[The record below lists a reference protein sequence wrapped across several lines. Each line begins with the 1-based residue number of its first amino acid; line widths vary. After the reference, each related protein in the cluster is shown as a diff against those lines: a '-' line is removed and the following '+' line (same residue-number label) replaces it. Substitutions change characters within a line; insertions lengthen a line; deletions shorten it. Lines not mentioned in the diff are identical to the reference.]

1 MTAGRRTPTNKFVQ
15 PQKQETNMGYISIQI
30 NKAKGSAD
38 TGASDHIERK
48 TMPKNADPT
57 RTHLNRELVEF
68 PDGVAD
74 RTEAISHRIRTA
86 GIRRKITPDQVRAIR
101 IVLSGTHEDM
111 VRVHEGRLSEWCD
124 DNLQWL
130 HRTFGRENTVSA
142 VLHMDEHTPH
152 IHATVVP
159 VVTGERRKAKRKQ
172 AEGKRAYR
180 KKANAVRL
188 CADDLLTRERL
199 VAYHDSY
206 AAAMGKYGLQR
217 GIRGSEARHTTTAQ
231 YYRDLKRQ
239 TGELEA
245 NVQQLQTEQ
254 RQAERQLDEVRKEIK
269 SEKLEAAKTEAKTA
283 LVAKVGSLLGS
294 GKLKELEADNRT
306 LQGEVTARDESIE
319 LLQRQMQRQQEEH
332 QRQLMELQAKH
343 RRELSDKEAEHQK
356 KVSFLKSIIQKAQ
369 KWFPMFQ
376 ELVYMEKFC
385 LKVGFNERQTATLI
399 SGKPLFYE
407 GELYSEEYKRKFT
420 TERAGFQVVK
430 DPKDRSKL
438 ALAIN
443 GQPIGEWFREQFG
456 RLFSSVKKTVEP
468 LRRGKGMRL

>member
-1 MTAGRRTPTNKFVQ
+1 
-15 PQKQETNMGYISIQI
+15 MGYISIQI

-68 PDGVAD
+68 PDGVAN

-111 VRVHEGRLSEWCD
+111 IRVQDEGRLDEWCD

-130 HRTFGRENTVSA
+130 HRTFGKENTVSA

-159 VVTGERRKAKRKQ
+159 IVTGERRKARKKQ
-172 AEGKRAYR
+172 AEGKRTYR

-188 CADDLLTRERL
+188 CADDLLTREKMT
-199 VAYHDSY
+199 AYHDSY
-206 AAAMGKYGLQR
+206 AKAMAKYGLQR
-217 GIRGSEARHTTTAQ
+217 GVRGSEARHTATAQ

-239 TGELEA
+239 TGELET
-245 NVQQLQTEQ
+245 NVRQLQTEQ

-269 SEKLEAAKTEAKTA
+269 SEKLEAAKAEAKTA

-306 LQGEVTARDESIE
+306 LQGEVAARDESIE
-319 LLQRQMQRQQEEH
+319 LLQQQMERQQEEYH
-332 QRQLMELQAKH
+332 RQLMELQAKH
-343 RRELSDKEAEHQK
+343 RRELSDKEAAHQK
-356 KVSFLKSIIQKAQ
+356 EVSFLKSIIQKAK
-369 KWFPMFQ
+369 KWFPLFQ

-407 GELYSEEYKRKFT
+407 GELYSEEHKRKFK
-420 TERAGFQVVK
+420 TEEAGFQVVK
-430 DPKDRSKL
+430 DPKDKSKL

-443 GQPIGEWFREQFG
+443 GQLIGEWFKEQFG
-456 RLFSSVKKTVEP
+456 RLFSSIRRTVTP
-468 LRRGKGMRL
+468 LRKGKGLGL

>member
-1 MTAGRRTPTNKFVQ
+1 
-15 PQKQETNMGYISIQI
+15 MGYISIQI

-48 TMPKNADPT
+48 TTPKNADPT
-57 RTHLNRELVEF
+57 RTHLNRELVQF

-111 VRVHEGRLSEWCD
+111 ARVQDEGRLSEWCD

-159 VVTGERRKAKRKQ
+159 IVTGERRKAKKKQ
-172 AEGKRAYR
+172 ADSKRTYR

-188 CADDLLTRERL
+188 CADDLMSRERL
-199 VAYHDSY
+199 VSYHDSY
-206 AAAMGKYGLQR
+206 AKAMAKYGLKR

-231 YYRDLKRQ
+231 YYRDLK
-239 TGELEA
+239 
-245 NVQQLQTEQ
+245 

-294 GKLKELEADNRT
+294 NKLKAERE
-306 LQGEVTARDESIE
+306 
-319 LLQRQMQRQQEEH
+319 
-332 QRQLMELQAKH
+332 ELQQRISAL
-343 RRELSDKEAEHQK
+343 ESQNE
-356 KVSFLKSIIQKAQ
+356 
-369 KWFPMFQ
+369 
-376 ELVYMEKFC
+376 ELVRYI
-385 LKVGFNERQTATLI
+385 G
-399 SGKPLFYE
+399 
-407 GELYSEEYKRKFT
+407 T
-420 TERAGFQVVK
+420 TEREHKEERAKFNEYMDKIQRYFPYVEKLLPLVGFCRNTLNFSERVIQELC
-430 DPKDRSKL
+430 KL
-438 ALAIN
+438 KKVRLKGDFYSPEFNRKFRDENAAFSFEEDKNRKGHYHICVNDIPLV
-443 GQPIGEWFREQFG
+443 QWFRQKANECRNSLGIASTRQD
-456 RLFSSVKKTVEP
+456 
-468 LRRGKGMRL
+468 KGLKM

>member
-1 MTAGRRTPTNKFVQ
+1 
-15 PQKQETNMGYISIQI
+15 MGYISIQI

-74 RTEAISHRIRTA
+74 RTEAISHRIHTA

-111 VRVHEGRLSEWCD
+111 VRVQDEGRLDEWCA

-130 HRTFGRENTVSA
+130 HRTFGKENTVSA

-159 VVTGERRKAKRKQ
+159 IVTGERRKARKKQ
-172 AEGKRAYR
+172 AEGKRTYR
-180 KKANAVRL
+180 KKTNAVRL
-188 CADDLLTRERL
+188 CADDLLTRERM

-206 AAAMGKYGLQR
+206 AKAMAKYGLQR

-294 GKLKELEADNRT
+294 NKLKEEREGLQQRLSVLEKQNEELMQHIKQMERVHQSERTKFNEYIDMIQRYFPYVEKLLPLIDFCRNTLNFSERVIQELCKLKEVRLKGDFYSPEFNRKF
-306 LQGEVTARDESIE
+306 RDENAVFSF
-319 LLQRQMQRQQEEH
+319 EE
-332 QRQLMELQAKH
+332 
-343 RRELSDKEAEHQK
+343 DKSRKGHYQIY
-356 KVSFLKSIIQKAQ
+356 VNDIPLVQWFRQKAHKWRNSLEITTTKQ
-369 KWFPMFQ
+369 K
-376 ELVYMEKFC
+376 
-385 LKVGFNERQTATLI
+385 
-399 SGKPLFYE
+399 
-407 GELYSEEYKRKFT
+407 
-420 TERAGFQVVK
+420 
-430 DPKDRSKL
+430 
-438 ALAIN
+438 N
-443 GQPIGEWFREQFG
+443 G
-456 RLFSSVKKTVEP
+456 LNT
-468 LRRGKGMRL
+468 

>member
-1 MTAGRRTPTNKFVQ
+1 
-15 PQKQETNMGYISIQI
+15 MGYISIQI

-86 GIRRKITPDQVRAIR
+86 GIKRKITPDQVRAIR

-111 VRVHEGRLSEWCD
+111 IRVQDEGRLNEWCD

-130 HRTFGRENTVSA
+130 HRTFGKENTVSA

-159 VVTGERRKAKRKQ
+159 IVTGERRKARKKQ
-172 AEGKRAYR
+172 AEGKRTYR

-206 AAAMGKYGLQR
+206 AKAMAKYGLQR
-217 GIRGSEARHTTTAQ
+217 GVRGSEARHTTTAL

-269 SEKLEAAKTEAKTA
+269 SEKLETAKTEAKTA

-306 LQGEVTARDESIE
+306 LQGEVAARDESIE
-319 LLQRQMQRQQEEH
+319 LLQRQMQRQQENH
-332 QRQLMELQAKH
+332 QRQLMELQVKH
-343 RRELSDKEAEHQK
+343 RRELSDKEAEQQK

-369 KWFPMFQ
+369 KWFPLFQ

-407 GELYSEEYKRKFT
+407 GELYSEEHKRKFT

-430 DPKDRSKL
+430 DPTNRSKL

-443 GQPIGEWFREQFG
+443 GQLIGEWFKEQFD
-456 RLFSSVKKTVEP
+456 RLFSSVKRTVEP
-468 LRRGKGMRL
+468 LRRGKGVGL

>member
-1 MTAGRRTPTNKFVQ
+1 
-15 PQKQETNMGYISIQI
+15 MGYISIQI

-86 GIRRKITPDQVRAIR
+86 GIKRKITPDQVRAIR
-101 IVLSGTHEDM
+101 TVLSGTHEDM
-111 VRVHEGRLSEWCD
+111 IRVQDEGRLNEWCD

-130 HRTFGRENTVSA
+130 HRTFGKENTVSA

-159 VVTGERRKAKRKQ
+159 IVTGERRKARKKQ
-172 AEGKRAYR
+172 AEGKRTYR

-206 AAAMGKYGLQR
+206 AKAMAKYGLQR
-217 GIRGSEARHTTTAQ
+217 GVRGSEARHTTTAQ

-269 SEKLEAAKTEAKTA
+269 SEKLETAKTEAKMA

-306 LQGEVTARDESIE
+306 LQGEVAARDESIE
-319 LLQRQMQRQQEEH
+319 LLQRQMQRQQENH
-332 QRQLMELQAKH
+332 QRQLMELQVKH
-343 RRELSDKEAEHQK
+343 RRELSDKEAEQQK

-369 KWFPMFQ
+369 KWFPLFQ

-407 GELYSEEYKRKFT
+407 GELYSEEHKRKFT

-430 DPKDRSKL
+430 DPTNRSKL

-443 GQPIGEWFREQFG
+443 GQLIGEWFKEQFD
-456 RLFSSVKKTVEP
+456 RLFSSVKRTVEP
-468 LRRGKGMRL
+468 LRRGKGVGL

>member
-1 MTAGRRTPTNKFVQ
+1 
-15 PQKQETNMGYISIQI
+15 MGYISIQI
-30 NKAKGSAD
+30 NKAKRSAD

-48 TMPKNADPT
+48 TMPKNADPA

-68 PDGVAD
+68 PDGVTE

-101 IVLSGTHEDM
+101 IVLSGTHVDM
-111 VRVHEGRLSEWCD
+111 IKVQDECRLNEWCD

-130 HRTFGRENTVSA
+130 HRTFGKENTVSA

-159 VVTGERRKAKRKQ
+159 IVTGERRKARKKQ
-172 AEGKRAYR
+172 AEGKRTYR

-188 CADDLLTRERL
+188 CADDLLTREKL

-206 AAAMGKYGLQR
+206 AEAMAKYGLQR

-231 YYRDLKRQ
+231 YYHDLKRQ

-245 NVQQLQTEQ
+245 NVHQLQTEQ
-254 RQAERQLDEVRKEIK
+254 QQAERQLDEVRKEIR

-294 GKLKELEADNRT
+294 GRLKELEADNRT
-306 LQGEVTARDESIE
+306 LQGEVAARDESVE
-319 LLQRQMQRQQEEH
+319 LLQRQMQRLQEEH

-356 KVSFLKSIIQKAQ
+356 EVSFLKSVIQKAK
-369 KWFPMFQ
+369 KWFPLFQ
-376 ELVYMEKFC
+376 ELVYMERFC

-407 GELYSEEYKRKFT
+407 GELYSEEHKRKFT

-430 DPKDRSKL
+430 NPKDRSKL

-443 GQPIGEWFREQFG
+443 GQLIGEWFKEQFG
-456 RLFSSVKKTVEP
+456 RLFSSVKRTVEP
-468 LRRGKGMRL
+468 LRRGKGMGL

>member
-1 MTAGRRTPTNKFVQ
+1 
-15 PQKQETNMGYISIQI
+15 MGYISIQI

-48 TMPKNADPT
+48 TTPKNADPT
-57 RTHLNRELVEF
+57 RTHLNRELVQF

-86 GIRRKITPDQVRAIR
+86 GIKRKITPDQVRAIR

-111 VRVHEGRLSEWCD
+111 ARVQDEGRLSEWCD

-159 VVTGERRKAKRKQ
+159 IVTGERRKARKKQ
-172 AEGKRAYR
+172 TEGKRTYR
-180 KKANAVRL
+180 KKADAVRL

-199 VAYHDSY
+199 AAYHDSY
-206 AAAMGKYGLQR
+206 AAAMSKYGLQR
-217 GIRGSEARHTTTAQ
+217 GVRGSEARHTTTAQ

-269 SEKLEAAKTEAKTA
+269 SEKLEAAKTEVKTA
-283 LVAKVGSLLGS
+283 LMAKVGSLLGCN
-294 GKLKELEADNRT
+294 KLKKEREGLQQRLSVLEKQNEKLMQHIKQMEWEHQSERTKFNEYINKIQRYFPYVEKLLPLIDFCQNTLNFSERVIQELCKLKKVRLKGDFYSPEFNRKF
-306 LQGEVTARDESIE
+306 RDENATFSF
-319 LLQRQMQRQQEEH
+319 EEDKNRKGH
-332 QRQLMELQAKH
+332 YHIYVNDIPLVQWFKEKAHEWRKGLGFISTKH
-343 RRELSDKEAEHQK
+343 
-356 KVSFLKSIIQKAQ
+356 
-369 KWFPMFQ
+369 
-376 ELVYMEKFC
+376 
-385 LKVGFNERQTATLI
+385 
-399 SGKPLFYE
+399 
-407 GELYSEEYKRKFT
+407 
-420 TERAGFQVVK
+420 
-430 DPKDRSKL
+430 
-438 ALAIN
+438 
-443 GQPIGEWFREQFG
+443 
-456 RLFSSVKKTVEP
+456 
-468 LRRGKGMRL
+468 GKGLKI

>member
-1 MTAGRRTPTNKFVQ
+1 
-15 PQKQETNMGYISIQI
+15 MGYISIQI

-57 RTHLNRELVEF
+57 RTHLNHELVEF

-101 IVLSGTHEDM
+101 LVLSGTHEDM
-111 VRVHEGRLSEWCD
+111 IRVQDEGRLDEWCD

-130 HRTFGRENTVSA
+130 HRTFGKENTVSA

-159 VVTGERRKAKRKQ
+159 IVTGRRRKARQKQ
-172 AEGKRAYR
+172 VDGRRTYR

-188 CADDLLTRERL
+188 CADDLMSRERL

-206 AAAMGKYGLQR
+206 AAAMAKYGLQR

-245 NVQQLQTEQ
+245 NVRQLQTEQ
-254 RQAERQLDEVRKEIK
+254 KQAELQLDEIRKEIR
-269 SEKLEAAKTEAKTA
+269 SEKLEAAKTEARTA
-283 LVAKVGSLLGS
+283 LVARVGSLLG
-294 GKLKELEADNRT
+294 GNKLKVERVNLQQRISVLEGQKEKLIQHIKTMEREHREERTKFNEYIDKIQRYFPYVEKLLPLIDFCRNTLKFSERVIQELCKLKKVRLKGDFYSPEFNRKF
-306 LQGEVTARDESIE
+306 RDENAAFSFEENKNRKGHYHICVNDIP
-319 LLQRQMQRQQEEH
+319 LVQWFRQKANEWRNSLGIAPTRQ
-332 QRQLMELQAKH
+332 
-343 RRELSDKEAEHQK
+343 DKE
-356 KVSFLKSIIQKAQ
+356 LKI
-369 KWFPMFQ
+369 
-376 ELVYMEKFC
+376 
-385 LKVGFNERQTATLI
+385 
-399 SGKPLFYE
+399 
-407 GELYSEEYKRKFT
+407 
-420 TERAGFQVVK
+420 
-430 DPKDRSKL
+430 
-438 ALAIN
+438 
-443 GQPIGEWFREQFG
+443 
-456 RLFSSVKKTVEP
+456 
-468 LRRGKGMRL
+468 

>member
-1 MTAGRRTPTNKFVQ
+1 
-15 PQKQETNMGYISIQI
+15 MGYISIQI

-111 VRVHEGRLSEWCD
+111 IRVQDEDRLNEWCE

-130 HRTFGRENTVSA
+130 HRTFGKENTVSA
-142 VLHMDEHTPH
+142 VLHMDERTPH

-159 VVTGERRKAKRKQ
+159 IVTGERRKAKKKQ
-172 AEGKRAYR
+172 AEGKRTYR
-180 KKANAVRL
+180 KKANAGKKANAVRL
-188 CADDLLTRERL
+188 CADDLLTREKL

-206 AAAMGKYGLQR
+206 AKAMAKYGLQR
-217 GIRGSEARHTTTAQ
+217 GIRGSEARHTITAQ

-294 GKLKELEADNRT
+294 NKLKEEREGLQQRLSVLEKQNEKLMQHIKQMEREHQSERTKFNEYIDKIQRYFPYVEKLLPLIDFCRNTLNFSERVIQELCKLKKVRLKGDFYSPEFNRKF
-306 LQGEVTARDESIE
+306 RDENAAFSF
-319 LLQRQMQRQQEEH
+319 EE
-332 QRQLMELQAKH
+332 
-343 RRELSDKEAEHQK
+343 DKNRKGHYRIYVNDIPLVQW
-356 KVSFLKSIIQKAQ
+356 FRQKAQ
-369 KWFPMFQ
+369 EWRNGLGITPTGQDKG
-376 ELVYMEKFC
+376 
-385 LKVGFNERQTATLI
+385 LKI
-399 SGKPLFYE
+399 
-407 GELYSEEYKRKFT
+407 
-420 TERAGFQVVK
+420 
-430 DPKDRSKL
+430 
-438 ALAIN
+438 
-443 GQPIGEWFREQFG
+443 
-456 RLFSSVKKTVEP
+456 
-468 LRRGKGMRL
+468 

>member
-1 MTAGRRTPTNKFVQ
+1 MSQRGYTPLDTPFAPCGTTAGRRTPTNKFVE
-15 PQKQETNMGYISIQI
+15 PKKQETNMGYISIQI

-111 VRVHEGRLSEWCD
+111 IRVQDEDRLNEWCE

-130 HRTFGRENTVSA
+130 HRTFGKENTVSA

-159 VVTGERRKAKRKQ
+159 IVTGERRKARKKQ
-172 AEGKRAYR
+172 AEGKRTYR

-188 CADDLLTRERL
+188 CADDLLTRERMT
-199 VAYHDSY
+199 AYHDSY
-206 AAAMGKYGLQR
+206 AAAMAKYGLQR
-217 GIRGSEARHTTTAQ
+217 GVRGSEARHTTTAQ

-294 GKLKELEADNRT
+294 NKLKEEREGLQQRLSVLEKQNEKLMQHIKQMEREHQSERTKFNEYIDKIQRYFPYVEKLLPLIDFCRNTLNFSERVIQELCKLKKVRLKGDFYSPEFNRKF
-306 LQGEVTARDESIE
+306 RDENAAFSF
-319 LLQRQMQRQQEEH
+319 EE
-332 QRQLMELQAKH
+332 
-343 RRELSDKEAEHQK
+343 DKNRKGHYRIYVNDIPLVQW
-356 KVSFLKSIIQKAQ
+356 FRQKAQ
-369 KWFPMFQ
+369 EWRNGLGITPTGQDKG
-376 ELVYMEKFC
+376 
-385 LKVGFNERQTATLI
+385 LKI
-399 SGKPLFYE
+399 
-407 GELYSEEYKRKFT
+407 
-420 TERAGFQVVK
+420 
-430 DPKDRSKL
+430 
-438 ALAIN
+438 
-443 GQPIGEWFREQFG
+443 
-456 RLFSSVKKTVEP
+456 
-468 LRRGKGMRL
+468 

>member
-1 MTAGRRTPTNKFVQ
+1 
-15 PQKQETNMGYISIQI
+15 MGYISIQI

-86 GIRRKITPDQVRAIR
+86 GIKRKITPDQVRAIR
-101 IVLSGTHEDM
+101 IVLSGTHEDLM
-111 VRVHEGRLSEWCD
+111 KVQDEGRLDEWCA

-130 HRTFGRENTVSA
+130 HCTFGRENTVSA

-159 VVTGERRKAKRKQ
+159 IVTGERRKAKKKQ
-172 AEGKRAYR
+172 AEGKRTYR
-180 KKANAVRL
+180 KKTDTVRL
-188 CADDLLTRERL
+188 CADDVLTREKL

-206 AAAMGKYGLQR
+206 AEAMAKYGLQR
-217 GIRGSEARHTTTAQ
+217 GVRGSEARHVTTAQ

-254 RQAERQLDEVRKEIK
+254 RQAEQQLDEVKREIK
-269 SEKLEAAKTEAKTA
+269 SEKLEAAKTEAKAA
-283 LVAKVGSLLGS
+283 LVTKVSSLLGS
-294 GKLKELEADNRT
+294 GRLKELEADNRT
-306 LQGEVTARDESIE
+306 LQNEVAVRDESIK
-319 LLQRQMQRQQEEH
+319 LLQQQMQRQQEEH
-332 QRQLMELQAKH
+332 SRQLIELQAKH
-343 RRELSDKEAEHQK
+343 RREMTDKETEHQK
-356 KVSFLKSIIQKAQ
+356 KVSFLKSIISKAQ
-369 KWFPMFQ
+369 TWFPLFQ

-407 GELYSEEYKRKFT
+407 GELYSEEHRRKFM

-430 DPKDRSKL
+430 DPKDKSKL

-443 GQPIGEWFREQFG
+443 RQLIGEWFKEQFD
-456 RLFSSVKKTVEP
+456 RLFSSIRKTVAP
-468 LRRGKGMRL
+468 HRKGKGLGL

>member
-1 MTAGRRTPTNKFVQ
+1 
-15 PQKQETNMGYISIQI
+15 MGYISIQF

-48 TMPKNADPT
+48 TIPKNADPT
-57 RTHLNRELVEF
+57 RTCLNRELVDF
-68 PDGVAD
+68 PDGVTN
-74 RTEAISHRIRTA
+74 RTEAINHRIRTA
-86 GIRRKITPDQVRAIR
+86 GIKRKITPDQVRAIR

-111 VRVHEGRLSEWCD
+111 MKVQDEGRLNEWCA

-159 VVTGERRKAKRKQ
+159 IVTGERRKARKKQ
-172 AEGKRAYR
+172 AEGKRTYR

-206 AAAMGKYGLQR
+206 AKAMAKYGLQR
-217 GIRGSEARHTTTAQ
+217 GVRGSEARHTTTAQ

-269 SEKLEAAKTEAKTA
+269 SEKLETAKTEAKTA

-306 LQGEVTARDESIE
+306 LQGEVAARDESIE
-319 LLQRQMQRQQEEH
+319 LLQRQMQRQQENH
-332 QRQLMELQAKH
+332 QRQLMELQVKH
-343 RRELSDKEAEHQK
+343 RRELSDKEAEQQK

-369 KWFPMFQ
+369 KWFPLFQ

-407 GELYSEEYKRKFT
+407 GELYSEEHKRKFT

-430 DPKDRSKL
+430 DPTNRSKL

-443 GQPIGEWFREQFG
+443 GQLIGEWFKEQFD
-456 RLFSSVKKTVEP
+456 RLFSSVKRTVEP
-468 LRRGKGMRL
+468 LRRGKGVGL

>member
-1 MTAGRRTPTNKFVQ
+1 
-15 PQKQETNMGYISIQI
+15 MGYISIQI

-86 GIRRKITPDQVRAIR
+86 GIRRKITLDQVRAIR

-111 VRVHEGRLSEWCD
+111 IRVQDEGRLDEWCD

-130 HRTFGRENTVSA
+130 HCTFGKENTVSA

-159 VVTGERRKAKRKQ
+159 IVTGERRKARKKQ
-172 AEGKRAYR
+172 AEGRRTYR

-188 CADDLLTRERL
+188 CADDLMSRERL

-206 AAAMGKYGLQR
+206 AEAMAKYGLQR
-217 GIRGSEARHTTTAQ
+217 GVRGSEARHTTTAQ
-231 YYRDLKRQ
+231 YYRNLKRQ

-245 NVQQLQTEQ
+245 NVRQLQTEQ
-254 RQAERQLDEVRKEIK
+254 KQAEWQLDEVRKEIK
-269 SEKLEAAKTEAKTA
+269 SEKLEAAKTEVKTA

-306 LQGEVTARDESIE
+306 LQDEVAARDESIE
-319 LLQRQMQRQQEEH
+319 LLQQQMEQQQEEH
-332 QRQLMELQAKH
+332 GRQLMELQAKH
-343 RRELSDKEAEHQK
+343 RREMSDKEMVHQK
-356 KVSFLKSIIQKAQ
+356 EVSFLKSIIQKAK
-369 KWFPMFQ
+369 KWFPLFQ

-443 GQPIGEWFREQFG
+443 GQPIGEWFKEQFNKAV
-456 RLFSSVKKTVEP
+456 LIH
-468 LRRGKGMRL
+468 